1 VDPPGGEDG
10 WGLPQEA
17 LQLPAGRALALP
29 LATQGALMSPG
40 DVVPLS
46 FNSSLVALS
55 FLIAALGSYVA
66 LLAAAGIRAE
76 TQDGEI
82 RVGYIVIG
90 AMAMGGVG
98 IWSMHFIG
106 MLAQNL
112 PFEVGYQA
120 GLTILS
126 FVVAAGFSGWAF
138 WYVGRDRFTFLRCLV
153 GGCAAGFGVASM
165 HYVGM
170 SAARMPAVLLWNLPL
185 VILSVLIAVIA
196 ATAALWLAFNIQNE
210 RQRIGAAILMA
221 VAVCGMHYTGAAA
234 GAVVCT
240 TANRAMGLHIGG
252 AMLPYIA
259 FALSAV
265 ILLLMR
271 WHLQRASKR
280 FRARTAQRIDSI
292 IESAPGMATDRL
304 PRATPGP

>member
-1 VDPPGGEDG
+1 
-10 WGLPQEA
+10 
-17 LQLPAGRALALP
+17 
-29 LATQGALMSPG
+29 MSPG

-46 FNSSLVALS
+46 FNGSLVALS

-82 RVGYIVIG
+82 RIGYICIG
-90 AMAMGGVG
+90 AVAMGGVG

-112 PFEVGYQA
+112 PFEVGYQV
-120 GLTILS
+120 GLTTLS
-126 FVVAAGFSGWAF
+126 FLVAAGFSGWAF
-138 WYVGRDRFTFLRCLV
+138 WYVGRDRYTFFRCLV

-165 HYVGM
+165 HYLGM
-170 SAARMPAVLLWNLPL
+170 SAMHMPAVLLWNLPL
-185 VILSVLIAVIA
+185 VVLSVLIAVVA
-196 ATAALWLAFNIQNE
+196 ATAALWLAFNTQNE
-210 RQRIGAAILMA
+210 RQRVGAAILMA

-234 GAVVCT
+234 GAVICATPSDSVG
-240 TANRAMGLHIGG
+240 MHIGG

-259 FALSAV
+259 FALSV
-265 ILLLMR
+265 ITLLLMR
-271 WHLQRASKR
+271 WHLQRASER

>member
-1 VDPPGGEDG
+1 
-10 WGLPQEA
+10 
-17 LQLPAGRALALP
+17 
-29 LATQGALMSPG
+29 MSPG

-46 FNSSLVALS
+46 FNGGLVALS

-82 RVGYIVIG
+82 RIGYIVIG
-90 AMAMGGVG
+90 AVAMGGVG

-112 PFEVGYQA
+112 PFEVGYQV

-185 VILSVLIAVIA
+185 VVLSVLIAVIA
-196 ATAALWLAFNIQNE
+196 ATAALWLAFNTQNE

-221 VAVCGMHYTGAAA
+221 IAVCGMHYTGAAA
-234 GAVVCT
+234 GAVICT
-240 TANRAMGLHIGG
+240 TPNDAIGLHVGG

-259 FALSAV
+259 FALSIV
-265 ILLLMR
+265 TLLLMR

-292 IESAPGMATDRL
+292 IESAPGVAADRF
-304 PRATPGP
+304 PGAPPGPG

>member
-1 VDPPGGEDG
+1 
-10 WGLPQEA
+10 
-17 LQLPAGRALALP
+17 
-29 LATQGALMSPG
+29 MSPG
-40 DVVPLS
+40 EVVPLS
-46 FNSSLVALS
+46 FDGGLVALS

-82 RVGYIVIG
+82 RMGYIVIG
-90 AMAMGGVG
+90 AVAMGGVG

-112 PFEVGYQA
+112 PFEVGYQI
-120 GLTILS
+120 GLTMLS
-126 FVVAAGFSGWAF
+126 FLVAAGFSGWAF
-138 WYVGRDRFTFLRCLV
+138 WYVGRERFSFIRCLI

-185 VILSVLIAVIA
+185 VVLSVLIAVVA
-196 ATAALWLAFNIQNE
+196 ATAALWLAFNTQNE

-234 GAVVCT
+234 GAVICT
-240 TANRAMGLHIGG
+240 AKNDAAGGYIGG

-259 FALSAV
+259 FALS
-265 ILLLMR
+265 IITLLLMR
-271 WHLQRASKR
+271 WHLQRASQR
-280 FRARTAQRIDSI
+280 FRVRMAQRIDSI
-292 IESAPGMATDRL
+292 IESAPVEA
-304 PRATPGP
+304 PGRSPGAPAGPG

>member
-1 VDPPGGEDG
+1 
-10 WGLPQEA
+10 
-17 LQLPAGRALALP
+17 
-29 LATQGALMSPG
+29 MSPG

-46 FNSSLVALS
+46 FDGGLVALS

-82 RVGYIVIG
+82 RLGYVVIG
-90 AMAMGGVG
+90 AVAMGGVG

-126 FVVAAGFSGWAF
+126 FLVAAGFSGWAF
-138 WYVGRDRFTFLRCLV
+138 WYVGRDRFSFIRCLI

-185 VILSVLIAVIA
+185 VVLSVLIAVIA
-196 ATAALWLAFNIQNE
+196 ATAALWLAFNTQNE

-234 GAVVCT
+234 GAVICT
-240 TANRAMGLHIGG
+240 AANDAAGRYIGG

-259 FALSAV
+259 FALS
-265 ILLLMR
+265 IITLLLMR
-271 WHLQRASKR
+271 WHLQRASQR
-280 FRARTAQRIDSI
+280 FRARMAQRIDSI
-292 IESAPGMATDRL
+292 IESAPGEVSGRSPDAS
-304 PRATPGP
+304 PGPG

>member
-1 VDPPGGEDG
+1 
-10 WGLPQEA
+10 
-17 LQLPAGRALALP
+17 
-29 LATQGALMSPG
+29 MSPG
-40 DVVPLS
+40 DIVPLS
-46 FNSSLVALS
+46 FDGGLVALS

-90 AMAMGGVG
+90 AVAMGGVG

-112 PFEVGYQA
+112 PFEVGYQI

-126 FVVAAGFSGWAF
+126 FLVAAGFSGWAF
-138 WYVGRDRFTFLRCLV
+138 WYVGRERFSFIRCLV

-185 VILSVLIAVIA
+185 VLLSVLIAVVA
-196 ATAALWLAFNIQNE
+196 ATAALWLAFNTQNE
-210 RQRIGAAILMA
+210 RQRVGAAILMA

-240 TANRAMGLHIGG
+240 AKTDTSGSYIGG
-252 AMLPYIA
+252 ALLPYIA
-259 FALSAV
+259 FAVS
-265 ILLLMR
+265 IITLLLMR
-271 WHLQRASKR
+271 WHLQRASQR
-280 FRARTAQRIDSI
+280 FRARMAQRIDSI
-292 IESAPGMATDRL
+292 IESAPVDAPGRSPGAS
-304 PRATPGP
+304 PGPG

>member
-1 VDPPGGEDG
+1 
-10 WGLPQEA
+10 
-17 LQLPAGRALALP
+17 
-29 LATQGALMSPG
+29 MSPG

-46 FNSSLVALS
+46 FDSGLVALS

-82 RVGYIVIG
+82 RLGYVVIG
-90 AMAMGGVG
+90 AVAMGGVG

-112 PFEVGYQA
+112 PFEVGYQT
-120 GLTILS
+120 GLTLLS
-126 FVVAAGFSGWAF
+126 FLVAAGFSGWAF
-138 WYVGRDRFTFLRCLV
+138 WYVGRDRFSFIRCLI

-170 SAARMPAVLLWNLPL
+170 SAVRMPAVLLWNLPL
-185 VILSVLIAVIA
+185 VVLSVLIAVIA
-196 ATAALWLAFNIQNE
+196 ATAALWLAFNTQNE

-234 GAVVCT
+234 GAVICT
-240 TANRAMGLHIGG
+240 AASDASGRYIGG

-259 FALSAV
+259 FALS
-265 ILLLMR
+265 IITLLLMR
-271 WHLQRASKR
+271 WHLQRASQR
-280 FRARTAQRIDSI
+280 FRARMAQRIDSI
-292 IESAPGMATDRL
+292 IESAPGEVSGRSPGAS
-304 PRATPGP
+304 PGPG

>member
-1 VDPPGGEDG
+1 
-10 WGLPQEA
+10 
-17 LQLPAGRALALP
+17 
-29 LATQGALMSPG
+29 MSPG

-46 FNSSLVALS
+46 FDSGLVALS

-82 RVGYIVIG
+82 RLGYVVIG
-90 AMAMGGVG
+90 AVAMGGVG

-112 PFEVGYQA
+112 PFEVGYQS

-126 FVVAAGFSGWAF
+126 FLVAAGFSGWAF
-138 WYVGRDRFTFLRCLV
+138 WYVGRDRFSFIRCLI

-170 SAARMPAVLLWNLPL
+170 SAARMPAILLWNLPL
-185 VILSVLIAVIA
+185 VVLSVLIAVIA
-196 ATAALWLAFNIQNE
+196 ATAALWLAFNTQNE

-221 VAVCGMHYTGAAA
+221 IAVCGMHYTGAAA
-234 GAVVCT
+234 GAVICT
-240 TANRAMGLHIGG
+240 AANGAAERYIGG

-259 FALSAV
+259 FALS
-265 ILLLMR
+265 IITLLLMR
-271 WHLQRASKR
+271 WHLQRASQR
-280 FRARTAQRIDSI
+280 FRARMAQRIDSI
-292 IESAPGMATDRL
+292 IESAPGEVSGRSPGAS
-304 PRATPGP
+304 PGPG